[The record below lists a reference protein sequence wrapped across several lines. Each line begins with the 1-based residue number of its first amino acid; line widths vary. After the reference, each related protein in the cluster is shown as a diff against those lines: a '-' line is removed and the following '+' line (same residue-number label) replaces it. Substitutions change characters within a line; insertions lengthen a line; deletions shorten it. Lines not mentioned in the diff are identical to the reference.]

1 MTPTSVVWHL
11 RALDDLEDLRRHIAQ
26 DDPAAAN
33 AVRDRI
39 RELINILPTYPH
51 IGRPGR
57 VAGVR
62 ELVVTGTPY
71 IVPYMLA
78 PSDRIEILAVI
89 HGAMQWPK
97 DFA

>member
-11 RALDDLEDLRRHIAQ
+11 RALDDLENLRRHIAQ
-26 DDPAAAN
+26 DNPGAAD

-39 RELINILPTYPH
+39 REAINILPTYPH

-57 VAGVR
+57 IAGVR

-71 IVPYMLA
+71 VVPYLLA
-78 PSDRIEILAVI
+78 PSARIEILAII

-97 DFA
+97 DLA